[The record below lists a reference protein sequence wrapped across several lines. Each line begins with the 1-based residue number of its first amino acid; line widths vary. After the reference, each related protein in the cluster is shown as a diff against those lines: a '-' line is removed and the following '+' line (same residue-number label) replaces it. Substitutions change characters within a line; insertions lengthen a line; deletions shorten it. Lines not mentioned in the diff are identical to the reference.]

1 MKPRNLFAMPNREQE
16 VEDESNID
24 DMEGLRID
32 VNVVEGVNLEDDNV
46 FENSDTDKED
56 DMSIDDEFVGA
67 CLDNDEDDDEFL
79 Q

>member
-1 MKPRNLFAMPNREQE
+1 MIGWCRG
-16 VEDESNID
+16 

-46 FENSDTDKED
+46 FENSDTNEED

-67 CLDNDEDDDEFL
+67 CLNNDEDDDEFL
-79 Q
+79 